1 MKPFKRNDFP
11 TLGIEE
17 ELHLIDQ
24 ETAEL
29 TPTVNE
35 VMALLEPDFRE
46 RVCYELLQCVLE
58 TRTGVYETVD
68 ELLRETSNGRTILAD
83 CCSKLNVNIVAAGS
97 HPFSDWKKQPFVD
110 SEHYQWVRNNCR
122 YIAHRM
128 LSFGLHIH
136 VGVKNA
142 EAAIYIMN
150 EMRRWAYPLLALS
163 ANSPYYDGVDTGLV
177 STRAHLFHS
186 MPRTKFAPPFK
197 SFAELIDF
205 YEKFL
210 AAGDI
215 RQPGDLWWIIRPQP
229 PLGTVEFRIFDI
241 PTSVRRIG
249 AFAALIQA
257 AVDTYQDRFFAGI
270 PISSLNEGYLEEN
283 WWKAIRYGIN
293 TDMIEPET
301 GEIISISDQLKR
313 LIGLTVPKAKELH
326 AEHHIN
332 FAEKMIEQGSEAKIQ
347 RALCKKLNG
356 DLRALEKELA
366 VKTVDFSGQNY
377 QAKYE

>member
-17 ELHLIDQ
+17 ELHLIDM

-29 TPTVNE
+29 TPSVKE
-35 VMALLEPDFRE
+35 VMALLSPDFRE

-58 TRTGVYETVD
+58 TRTGVYKTVD
-68 ELLRETSNGRTILAD
+68 DLIQETINGRTILAES
-83 CCSKLNVNIVAAGS
+83 CKKLNVNLVAAGS
-97 HPFSDWKKQPFVD
+97 HPFSDWRKQPFVD
-110 SEHYQWVRNNCR
+110 SDHYQWVRKNHG

-136 VGVKNA
+136 VGVKSE

-150 EMRRWAYPLLALS
+150 EMRRWTYPLLALS
-163 ANSPYYDGVDTGLV
+163 ANSPYYDGGDTGLA

-197 SFAELIDF
+197 SFSELVAF
-205 YEKFL
+205 YEKLL

-215 RQPGDLWWIIRPQP
+215 TRPGDLWWIIRPQP

-241 PTSVRRIG
+241 PTSVHRIG

-257 AVDTYQDRFFAGI
+257 AVDTYQDRFFAGE
-270 PISSLNEGYLEEN
+270 PVSDLHSEYLEEN
-283 WWKAIRYGIN
+283 WWKAMRYGIN

-301 GEIISISDQLKR
+301 GEIISISEQLKR
-313 LIGLTVPKAKELH
+313 LIDLTEPKAKELR
-326 AEHHIN
+326 AEQHHD
-332 FAEKMIEQGSEAKIQ
+332 FARTMIEQGTESDLQ
-347 RALCKKLNG
+347 RALYKDLNG
-356 DLRALEKELA
+356 DLRTLEKELA
-366 VKTVDFSGQNY
+366 RRTLDFSV
-377 QAKYE
+377 

>member
-1 MKPFKRNDFP
+1 MEQFKKNDFP

-17 ELHLIDQ
+17 ELHLVDTG
-24 ETAEL
+24 TAEL
-29 TPTVNE
+29 TPSVNE
-35 VMALLEPDFRE
+35 VMASLNPGFRE

-58 TRTGVYETVD
+58 TRTGVYKTVD
-68 ELLRETSNGRTILAD
+68 DLIQETANGRTILAES
-83 CCSKLNVNIVAAGS
+83 CKKLNVNIVAAGS
-97 HPFSDWKKQPFVD
+97 HPFSDWKKQPIID
-110 SEHYQWVRNNCR
+110 NEHYKWVHDNHG
-122 YIAHRM
+122 YISNRM
-128 LSFGLHIH
+128 LAFGLHIH
-136 VGVKNA
+136 VGVKNE

-163 ANSPYYDGVDTGLV
+163 ANSPYYDGGDTGLA

-186 MPRTKFAPPFK
+186 MPRTKLAPPFK
-197 SFAELIDF
+197 SFSELVAY

-215 RQPGDLWWIIRPQP
+215 LRPGDLWWIIRPQP

-270 PISSLNEGYLEEN
+270 QSSELHPGYLEEN
-283 WWKAIRYGIN
+283 WWKAIRYGLNAKI
-293 TDMIEPET
+293 IEPET
-301 GEIISISDQLKR
+301 GEVITISEQLRR
-313 LIGLTVPKAKELH
+313 LIELTAPKAEDLH
-326 AEHHIN
+326 AEHHID
-332 FAEKMIEQGSEAKIQ
+332 FARTMIEQGNESEMQ
-347 RALCKKLNG
+347 RSLYKELNG

-366 VKTVDFSGQNY
+366 RRTLDFS
-377 QAKYE
+377 E

>member
-17 ELHLIDQ
+17 ELHLIDM

-29 TPTVNE
+29 TPSVNE
-35 VMALLEPDFRE
+35 VMALLDSDFRE

-58 TRTGVYETVD
+58 TRTGVYKTVD
-68 ELLRETSNGRTILAD
+68 DLIQETINGRTIIAES
-83 CCSKLNVNIVAAGS
+83 CKKLNVNLVAAGS
-97 HPFSDWKKQPFVD
+97 HPFSEWKKQPFVD
-110 SEHYQWVRNNCR
+110 SEHYQWVRKNHG

-136 VGVKNA
+136 VGVKSE

-150 EMRRWAYPLLALS
+150 EMRRWTYPLLALS
-163 ANSPYYDGVDTGLV
+163 ANSPYYDGGDTGLA

-197 SFAELIDF
+197 SFSELVAY
-205 YEKFL
+205 YEKLL

-215 RQPGDLWWIIRPQP
+215 TRPGDLWWIIRPQP

-241 PTSVRRIG
+241 PTSVHRIG

-257 AVDTYQDRFFAGI
+257 AVDTYQDRFFAGE
-270 PISSLNEGYLEEN
+270 PVSDLHSEYLEEN
-283 WWKAIRYGIN
+283 WWKAMRYGIN
-293 TDMIEPET
+293 TDMIEAET
-301 GEIISISDQLKR
+301 GEIISISEQLKR
-313 LIGLTVPKAKELH
+313 LIDLTEPKAKELR
-326 AEHHIN
+326 AEQHHD
-332 FAEKMIEQGSEAKIQ
+332 FARTMIEQGTESDLQ
-347 RALCKKLNG
+347 RALYKDLNG
-356 DLRALEKELA
+356 DLRTLEKELA
-366 VKTVDFSGQNY
+366 RRTLDFSV
-377 QAKYE
+377 

>member
-1 MKPFKRNDFP
+1 VEPFKKNDYP

-17 ELHLIDQ
+17 ELHLIDT

-29 TPTVNE
+29 TPAVNE
-35 VMALLEPDFRE
+35 VMELLDSDFRE

-58 TRTGVYETVD
+58 TRTGVYKTVD
-68 ELLRETSNGRTILAD
+68 DLIEETANGRTILAES
-83 CCSKLNVNIVAAGS
+83 CKKINVGLVAAGS
-97 HPFSDWKKQPFVD
+97 HPFSDWRKQPFVEN
-110 SEHYQWVRNNCR
+110 EHYQWVRDNCV

-136 VGVKNA
+136 VGVKNE

-150 EMRRWAYPLLALS
+150 EMRRWTYPLLALS
-163 ANSPYYDGVDTGLV
+163 ANSPYYDGVDTGLS

-197 SFAELIDF
+197 SFSELVVY

-215 RQPGDLWWIIRPQP
+215 TRPGDLWWIIRPQP

-270 PISSLNEGYLEEN
+270 PLSEFNSGYLEEN

-301 GEIISISDQLKR
+301 GEIISISEQLKR
-313 LIGLTVPKAKELH
+313 LIELTAPKAKELH
-326 AEHHIN
+326 AEHHLD
-332 FAEKMIEQGSEAKIQ
+332 FARTMIEQGNESEIQ
-347 RALCKKLNG
+347 RALCNGMHG
-356 DLRALEKELA
+356 DLHALEKELA
-366 VKTVDFSGQNY
+366 RKTLNFSD
-377 QAKYE
+377 

>member
-1 MKPFKRNDFP
+1 MEPFKKNDFP

-17 ELHLIDQ
+17 ELHLIDT

-29 TPTVNE
+29 SPSIKE
-35 VMALLEPDFRE
+35 VMALLDSEFRE

-58 TRTGVYETVD
+58 TRTGIYKTVD
-68 ELLRETSNGRTILAD
+68 DLIQETINGRTVLANS
-83 CCSKLNVNIVAAGS
+83 CKKLNIKLVAAGS

-110 SEHYQWVRNNCR
+110 NEHYQWVRDNCA

-136 VGVKNA
+136 VGVKNE

-150 EMRRWAYPLLALS
+150 EMRRWTYPLLALS
-163 ANSPYYDGVDTGLV
+163 ANSPYYDGVDTGLM

-197 SFAELIDF
+197 SFSELVVY

-215 RQPGDLWWIIRPQP
+215 TRPGDLWWIIRPQP

-270 PISSLNEGYLEEN
+270 PVSEFNTGYLEEN
-283 WWKAIRYGIN
+283 WWKATRYGIN
-293 TDMIEPET
+293 TDIIEPET
-301 GEIISISDQLKR
+301 GEIISISEQLRR
-313 LIGLTVPKAKELH
+313 LLDMTAPKAKVLN
-326 AEHHIN
+326 AEHHHN
-332 FAEKMIEQGSEAKIQ
+332 FARTMIEQGSESDLQ
-347 RALCKKLNG
+347 RVLCKELN
-356 DLRALEKELA
+356 DNLSALEKELA
-366 VKTVDFSGQNY
+366 RKTLDFSV
-377 QAKYE
+377 